1 MLRTVVALA
10 AAAAVAAQVDTCGT
24 QTGTTTTAVTCPV
37 NTVNR
42 ADYATI
48 ECDKDT
54 SADQCVKLC
63 CLGDRCGVQTGTKTT
78 IVTCPAGDVK
88 RTDFDTI
95 ECDKDNS
102 DDDCRFACCQYSG
115 DTCDTQTGGITTPVE
130 CPVGKVRRG
139 GRLTNVPCDKEASAT
154 QCETECCE
162 TSHDTCSLQTGASKT
177 EPVVCPP
184 GQVKKRL
191 FSTIRCDRETET
203 ATDCKVA
210 CCEDSQ
216 DTCEVQTGP
225 KSAAVQC
232 PAGTVK
238 RGAFNTIKCDREKKN
253 CVPECCQQSCSTTSF
268 TCKPGFSKKLFA
280 AFTACAGALCTEDEC
295 CDLVPQTPLGVRTT
309 LPHTRAFCAVHE
321 DCQTLNQDSDFK
333 NRRCFSGVCSCG
345 AIASGDLC
353 QNFANPSIKAVSL
366 QFNKTDSANR
376 CNPAGH
382 GALSTTIV
390 QGLIKAI
397 EEHSDGRVLN
407 IVAYCKAG
415 ATAEENVATA
425 TVIVR
430 EPVAGRWQFTQLD
443 QFNEW
448 LTIVAPAIRP
458 ALGGGLVKAQV
469 AAACGA
475 PNNINEAHESI
486 FNECLITKC
495 DSGYRKPDANR
506 LTTTNCVAR
515 VNNERFACVADYD
528 CTWDAA
534 LPTCTNGVCVKTFVP
549 EKKPVKIQT
558 PLQKHFC
565 HTDAQC
571 RTHGDLS
578 AVCDKNNGLGNW
590 CQCSPGFAYPTRFIP
605 LCMDAGRGEAP
616 IPLVFRTR
624 FEDQTTLQCPPT
636 QAAVDAVKR
645 LHEIAFDSKITGFTY
660 FCHNGGTVFMG
671 KANVKFTLA
680 RDAAESF
687 SGNFLVERLIAL
699 LANGGSLLPA
709 ERATPVPR
717 TDAPVILPTP
727 TVTLVVGAP
736 SRDASALQGAV
747 TLTVH
752 DPLSALNGA
761 EPTEAQLGFPNQCPL
776 AFTKATILDEA
787 GNCQSLEC
795 ESTHELKTIDG
806 VQKCLKRGDTNPV
819 DNHVRRYVDSDD
831 DLSTADKAAIGLGIA
846 AGALL
851 IIGIAISCVKCRLY
865 RPKSAEPEPEVME
878 PVAEVE
884 VREKK
889 LEPEDEVAEAKKEE
903 A

>member
-10 AAAAVAAQVDTCGT
+10 AAAAVAAQVDTCGK
-24 QTGTTTTAVTCPV
+24 QTGTTTTAVTCPA
-37 NTVNR
+37 NTVAR
-42 ADYATI
+42 TDFATI

-88 RTDFDTI
+88 RADFDTI
-95 ECDKDNS
+95 ECDKDSS

-115 DTCDTQTGGITTPVE
+115 DTCDTQTGGITTAVV

-139 GRLTNVPCDKEASAT
+139 GRLTNVQCDKEADADD
-154 QCETECCE
+154 CETECCE
-162 TSHDTCSLQTGASKT
+162 DSHDTCSLQTGATKT
-177 EPVVCPP
+177 DPVVCPA

-216 DTCEVQTGP
+216 DTCDVQTGP

-232 PAGTVK
+232 PAGMVK
-238 RGAFNTIKCDREKKN
+238 KSGFNSIKCDREKKN

-268 TCKPGFSKKLFA
+268 SCKPGFSKKLYA
-280 AFTACAGALCTEDEC
+280 AFTACAPAPCTEDEC
-295 CDLVPQTPLGVRTT
+295 CDLVPQTPLGVRAT
-309 LPHTRAFCAVHE
+309 LPHTLGYCAVNE
-321 DCQTLNQDSDFK
+321 DCQRLNRDASFK
-333 NRRCFSGVCSCG
+333 QRSCSSTGTCSCG
-345 AIASGDLC
+345 ALATGALC
-353 QNFANPSIKAVSL
+353 QDFANPAVKAVSL
-366 QFNKTDSANR
+366 QFNKTDSVNR

-382 GALSTTIV
+382 GALSSTIV

-397 EEHSDGRVLN
+397 EEHSTGRVLN

-430 EPVAGRWQFTQLD
+430 EPTNGRWQFTQLD

-458 ALGGGLVKAQV
+458 ALGGGLVKVKV
-469 AAACGA
+469 AATCAT
-475 PNNINEAHESI
+475 PLQISEAHESI
-486 FNECLITKC
+486 FGECLTTKC
-495 DSGYRKPDANR
+495 DSTYRKPDANR
-506 LTTTNCVAR
+506 LTTTNCVKR

-528 CTWDAA
+528 CTWDAN
-534 LPTCTNGVCVKTFVP
+534 LNTCTAGVCVKAFVAV
-549 EKKPVKIQT
+549 KKPLKIKT
-558 PLQKHFC
+558 PVQKHFC

-571 RTHGDLS
+571 RTHGDLN
-578 AVCDKNNGLGNW
+578 ALCDKNNGLGNW

-624 FEDQTTLQCPPT
+624 FEDQTELQCPPST
-636 QAAVDAVKR
+636 AAVNAVKK
-645 LHEIAFDSKITGFTY
+645 LHQIVLDSKITGFTY

-671 KANVKFTLA
+671 KANVKFSIA

-687 SGNFLVERLIAL
+687 FGNFLVERLIAQ
-699 LANGGSLLPA
+699 LANGGSVLPA

-727 TVTLVVGAP
+727 TLTLVAAAP
-736 SRDASALQGAV
+736 SRDAAALQGAV

-752 DPLSALNGA
+752 EPLAALGGA
-761 EPTEAQLGFPNQCPL
+761 EPTEALLGFPNQCPL
-776 AFTKATILDEA
+776 EFTKATILDEA

-795 ESTHELKTIDG
+795 EATHELKTIEG
-806 VQKCLKRGDTNPV
+806 VQKCLKRHDTNPV

-831 DLSTADKAAIGLGIA
+831 ELSTGDKTAIGLGIA

-865 RPKSAEPEPEVME
+865 RPKSAEPQAME
-878 PVAEVE
+878 PVAEEAEEATKEEPEAVE
-884 VREKK
+884 VT
-889 LEPEDEVAEAKKEE
+889 KKEE